1 MCFEVALLKTYT
13 YTGLAV
19 LRQDYSFGAS
29 FGLSMVGRYV
39 VRTALFLSRYLIYMT
54 DSLMTNWLLP
64 ECSSSLGN
72 ILESMCTLVLR
83 DGLGWVHVLRLISV
97 VIFESKVHS

>member
-1 MCFEVALLKTYT
+1 
-13 YTGLAV
+13 
-19 LRQDYSFGAS
+19 
-29 FGLSMVGRYV
+29 
-39 VRTALFLSRYLIYMT
+39 MT